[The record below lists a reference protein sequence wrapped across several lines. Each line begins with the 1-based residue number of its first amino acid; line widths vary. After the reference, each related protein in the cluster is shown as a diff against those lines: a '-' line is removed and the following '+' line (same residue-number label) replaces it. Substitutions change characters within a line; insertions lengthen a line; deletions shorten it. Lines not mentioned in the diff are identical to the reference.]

1 MKVSVIIPIHNN
13 ASSLEK
19 TINAFLNQTVS
30 SNLYELVFV
39 NDCSNDASQD
49 ILNRY
54 HERENIKVNQNS
66 QNMGPAYTRNAGI
79 DKAIGELL
87 IFSDGDMVP
96 CHNFIEEHL
105 NFHGKYPGKEY
116 VVLGNVEYPA
126 DLLITPLMKLGNATE
141 TWADIEKQKVYDYTY
156 FRTGNISVK
165 RDFLSV
171 KFNTELFSDIGFEDT
186 ELGYQLYRK
195 GMIIIY
201 NPKAISYHYHFRP
214 PQQYLTNV
222 VRYGISFAHW
232 ASFAKDNDIY
242 LKNINV
248 KFIGG
253 NSKFSIKGIKE
264 LLRRLAINKLS
275 APLIIFIAKYC
286 ENKNE
291 QLSFILYRKL
301 YRYLFLKGYKYGRKN
316 PL

>member
-19 TINAFLNQTVS
+19 TINAFLNQTVPC
-30 SNLYELVFV
+30 NVYEIIFV
-39 NDCSNDASQD
+39 NDHSKDTSQD
-49 ILNRY
+49 ILNKY
-54 HERENIKVNQNS
+54 NERENIKVHLNS
-66 QNMGPAYTRNAGI
+66 QNMGPAYTRNVGI
-79 DKAIGELL
+79 DKAIGDLL
-87 IFSDGDMVP
+87 ILSDGDMVP
-96 CHNFIEEHL
+96 CNNFIEQHL
-105 NFHGKYPGKEY
+105 NFHGKYPAKEY
-116 VVLGNVEYPA
+116 VVLGNVEYPS
-126 DLLITPLMKLGNATE
+126 DLRITPLMKLGNATE

-171 KFNTELFSDIGFEDT
+171 KFNTEIFTDIGFEDT
-186 ELGYQLYRK
+186 ELGYQLYKK
-195 GMIIIY
+195 GMIIVY
-201 NPKAISYHYHFRP
+201 NAKAISYHYHFRS
-214 PQQYLTNV
+214 PQQYIINV

-248 KFIGG
+248 NYFGG
-253 NSKFSIKGIKE
+253 NNKFSIKGIKE

-275 APLIIFIAKYC
+275 APLIIFLAKYC
-286 ENKNE
+286 EKKNE

-301 YRYLFLKGYKYGRKN
+301 YRYLFLKGYKYGRKKS
-316 PL
+316 L